1 MDSQLP
7 TQNIY
12 CTMADELFCFSSL
25 RSKLSFTYQYLFE
38 WYQQGMTSQGCW
50 PSVGNYETFSVC
62 QTTKCPIH
70 GLFYSVKRLCH
81 ALRSWSLA
89 TTPWPEQFFLVQW
102 GAELASAD
110 GFDVTC
116 SSSAVSNADKSDA
129 LNKSSVCINPL
140 QKESGLCICVY
151 LYKTINIYIYST
163 PPLPLA
169 LALSLSLAIHGSMF
183 YQTSLAINVGSVS
196 FVNQLVAIGLF
207 NGLLGRRCSLF
218 SHLQDQ
224 SSFGPFLIP

>member
-81 ALRSWSLA
+81 ALRSWSLT

-140 QKESGLCICVY
+140 QKESGLGICVY
-151 LYKTINIYIYST
+151 LYKTI
-163 PPLPLA
+163 
-169 LALSLSLAIHGSMF
+169 
-183 YQTSLAINVGSVS
+183 
-196 FVNQLVAIGLF
+196 
-207 NGLLGRRCSLF
+207 
-218 SHLQDQ
+218 
-224 SSFGPFLIP
+224 